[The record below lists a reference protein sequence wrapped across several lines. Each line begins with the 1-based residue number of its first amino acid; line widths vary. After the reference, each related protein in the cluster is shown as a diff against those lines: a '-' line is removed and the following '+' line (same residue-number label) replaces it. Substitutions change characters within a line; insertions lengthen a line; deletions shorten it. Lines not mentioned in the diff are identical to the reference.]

1 MTDTATTDTAPGI
14 GLAHGLREPGK
25 AVYEALVQ
33 PGMDFADLSL
43 CEEAGRLRD
52 RLDRLQQIISGD
64 EEDWARIVTTNN
76 ETLVLRI
83 DGALLEARQ
92 LTTVYRQLI
101 GDIKRRWPDV
111 FSGADVDGLE
121 GLGELAYP
129 DRETGT

>member
-1 MTDTATTDTAPGI
+1 MTQAADTPAAPGVALGQ
-14 GLAHGLREPGK
+14 GLKEPGRE
-25 AVYEALVQ
+25 VYEALVQ

-52 RLDRLQQIISGD
+52 RLDRLQQIIAGD
-64 EEDWARIVTTNN
+64 EEDWARIVKTSG
-76 ETLVLRI
+76 EVLILRI

-121 GLGELAYP
+121 GLGGLAYP
-129 DRETGT
+129 DGPAGA

>member
-1 MTDTATTDTAPGI
+1 MNQPDTPRPDPAPGSL
-14 GLAHGLREPGK
+14 GLGHGLQKPGK

-52 RLDRLQQIISGD
+52 RLDRLQTIISGD
-64 EEDWARIVTTNN
+64 EEDWVRIVKTSG

-129 DRETGT
+129 DG

>member
-1 MTDTATTDTAPGI
+1 MTKTDTPAPDPAPGSL
-14 GLAHGLREPGK
+14 GLGHGLQVPGK

-52 RLDRLQQIISGD
+52 RLDRLQTIISGD
-64 EEDWARIVTTNN
+64 EEDWVRIVKTNG

-129 DRETGT
+129 DG

>member
-1 MTDTATTDTAPGI
+1 MPETEPTETAPGSL
-14 GLAHGLREPGK
+14 GLAHGLLGPGK

-52 RLDRLQQIISGD
+52 RLDRLQKIISGD
-64 EEDWARIVTTNN
+64 EEDWARIVKTSG

-129 DRETGT
+129 DG

>member
-1 MTDTATTDTAPGI
+1 MTKTDTPAPEPAPGSL
-14 GLAHGLREPGK
+14 GLGHGLQEPGK

-52 RLDRLQQIISGD
+52 RLDRLQTIISGD
-64 EEDWARIVTTNN
+64 EEDWVRIVKTNGD
-76 ETLVLRI
+76 TLVLRI

-129 DRETGT
+129 DG

>member
-1 MTDTATTDTAPGI
+1 MPETEPTETAPGSL
-14 GLAHGLREPGK
+14 GLARGLLEPGK

-52 RLDRLQQIISGD
+52 RLDRLQKIISGD
-64 EEDWARIVTTNN
+64 EEDWARIVKTSG

-129 DRETGT
+129 DG

>member
-1 MTDTATTDTAPGI
+1 MTEPTPTDAAPGV
-14 GLAHGLREPGK
+14 GLALGLREPGK

-64 EEDWARIVTTNN
+64 EEDWARIVKTTG

-129 DRETGT
+129 DGTAGT

>member
-1 MTDTATTDTAPGI
+1 MPETEPTETAPGSL
-14 GLAHGLREPGK
+14 GLACGLLEPGK

-52 RLDRLQQIISGD
+52 RLDRLQKIISGD
-64 EEDWARIVTTNN
+64 EEDWARIVKTSG

-129 DRETGT
+129 DG

>member
-1 MTDTATTDTAPGI
+1 MCIRD
-14 GLAHGLREPGK
+14 RGK

-64 EEDWARIVTTNN
+64 EEDWARIVKTAG

-121 GLGELAYP
+121 GLGELAYS
-129 DRETGT
+129 DG